1 VNARID
7 RRTVQRTLAT
17 SGALR
22 EAFARALGSA
32 RLVFLTLLACA
43 TASSAHAVVG
53 VTDDRGSSVQLPRPA
68 KRIVSLAPHVTEL
81 LFSAGAG
88 ERVVGTTEFSDYP
101 AAAKAIP
108 RVGSSTLLDLERI
121 VQLEPDLIVVWGHG
135 TPESQLDRLRSLG
148 IPLFYNEPRVLD
160 DIPRGILRL
169 GVLAGTE
176 PQARQAADLFSTRLA
191 SLRSR
196 YADHR
201 PVRLFWQ
208 VWEHPLLT
216 ISGRHFISDVIRLC
230 GGVNVFEALP
240 ALVPAVAI
248 ESVVAA
254 NPEAIITTT
263 TDAADGSDGL
273 DTWRKLPSLAATTR
287 GHLIALDADTIHR
300 ASPRILDGAAVL
312 CEQLEAVRAGR

>member
-22 EAFARALGSA
+22 EAFARALGIA

-53 VTDDRGSSVQLPRPA
+53 VTDDRGSSVQLPGPA
-68 KRIVSLAPHVTEL
+68 KRIVSLAPHITEL
-81 LFSAGAG
+81 LFSSGAG

-121 VQLEPDLIVVWGHG
+121 VQLKPDLIVVWGHG

-216 ISGRHFISDVIRLC
+216 ISGRHFIGDVIRLC